1 VSRTDEAFAERLQIQ
16 RVSVEKD
23 EQLLIQ
29 TRLLELD
36 FRLVNT
42 EF

>member
-1 VSRTDEAFAERLQIQ
+1 MDEAFAVHLQIQ

-23 EQLLIQ
+23 EELLIQ
-29 TRLLELD
+29 KRPHELD